1 MKKKNGRPR
10 RGEGTTVVGV
20 RLSDTL
26 CADLRKV
33 ATAWGVPLATVLRA
47 GGVAFARGAARA
59 WTKEATERFLEQY
72 GGAS

>member
-1 MKKKNGRPR
+1 MKKNGRPR

-26 CADLRKV
+26 RADLLKV
-33 ATAWGVPLATVLRA
+33 AETWGVPLATVLRA

-59 WTKEATERFLEQY
+59 WTKDATQRFLARY